1 MPTTTRKKSLYSVH
15 PGVVMVQTWIESLP
29 EKSGRSLVQWI
40 ALVKKEGP
48 KDTAG
53 RREWLKKKHGL
64 GTNSAWWMADRAEG
78 RGLEDSDPAAYLAAA
93 KEYVEAQYAGKK
105 SSLRPI
111 YDALLELGFSIA
123 KDVRACPCKTI
134 VPLYRNHVF
143 AEIKPTALTRVDLG
157 LALGGTKTPKRLVD
171 TGGFR
176 KKDRITHRIPITST
190 KDIDPEVKRW
200 LKAAYVMD
208 A

>member
-1 MPTTTRKKSLYSVH
+1 MPTVARKKSLYSVH
-15 PGVVMVQTWIESLP
+15 PGVVMVQTWIECLP
-29 EKSGRSLVQWI
+29 AKSGRSLEQWL

-53 RREWLKKKHGL
+53 RRAWLKKEHGL

-93 KEYVEAQYAGKK
+93 KKYVEAQYAGKK
-105 SSLRPI
+105 SALRPI
-111 YDALLELGFSIA
+111 YDALLELGLSIA
-123 KDVRACPCKTI
+123 KDVKACPCKTI

-143 AEIKPTALTRVDLG
+143 AEIKPTTLTRVDLG
-157 LALGGTKTPKRLVD
+157 LALKDTRTPKRLVD
-171 TGGFR
+171 TGGLL

-190 KDIDPEVKRW
+190 KDIDAEVKRW
-200 LKAAYVMD
+200 LKAAYAMD